1 MRSLNH
7 AWAKARR
14 EGKTFPAERW
24 AQVSLQGLCV
34 VAPRLWIQGDNA
46 PKEVRNVAMAKWAIA
61 LVQGSYFKTVSECFL
76 EVGHTHEDV
85 GLVLL
90 TFLSDTCADATLSVV
105 RAAIAS
111 TVDLQTPRDIG
122 RNICCNP

>member
-1 MRSLNH
+1 
-7 AWAKARR
+7 
-14 EGKTFPAERW
+14 
-24 AQVSLQGLCV
+24 
-34 VAPRLWIQGDNA
+34 
-46 PKEVRNVAMAKWAIA
+46 MAKWAIA

-111 TVDLQTPRDIG
+111 TVDLQTPRDIA